1 MNNHS
6 AVIAAALTSAAEAI
20 HSPRNLEETL
30 DAIVRAAQD
39 AVPGIN
45 HAGISISHRDG
56 KIETLAGTDQLVWEL
71 DSVQYDL
78 MEGPCV
84 DSVKS
89 QPVVVLEH
97 AAEAN
102 DPRWPNYLPRAVQAG
117 LRSQLALRLNVDGE
131 TFGGLNLYSTASP
144 TIDAAAAQIAQLFAT
159 HAAIALGWVR
169 HDEQLNEALSTR
181 KVIGQAIGI
190 IMQKYQIDEDRA
202 FHFLTRASSTSNIK
216 LRLIAQELVDTTNQ
230 HFSSP
235 TGRAAEVDGV
245 PSTT

>member
-1 MNNHS
+1 MKNDS
-6 AVIAAALTSAAEAI
+6 AAIAAALTSAAQAI
-20 HSPRNLEETL
+20 HSPRNLDDTL

-45 HAGISISHRDG
+45 HAGISVNHPDG
-56 KIETLAGTDQLVWEL
+56 KIETLAGTDQLVWQL
-71 DSVQYDL
+71 DSIQYDL

-144 TIDAAAAQIAQLFAT
+144 TIDVAAAQIAQLFAT
-159 HAAIALGWVR
+159 HAAIALGWAR

-181 KVIGQAIGI
+181 KVIGQAVGI
-190 IMQKYQIDEDRA
+190 LMQRYQIDEDRA
-202 FHFLTRASSTSNIK
+202 FHFLARAASTSNIK
-216 LRLIAQELVDTTNQ
+216 LRLIAQELVETTNQ
-230 HFSSP
+230 QHSGGTASDRRP
-235 TGRAAEVDGV
+235 TRLTEG
-245 PSTT
+245 